1 MADNPY
7 LNGKITNANAQ
18 IIEAEHQQKASGSGA
33 KKITG
38 NDLRAGKGK

>member
-1 MADNPY
+1 MAENPY
-7 LNGKITNANAQ
+7 NDGRLNVAGNG
-18 IIEAEHQQKASGSGA
+18 EVKALHKRPSTAKG